1 MISGRWT
8 SEFNDAFRKAFEGH
22 TIKTLTTT
30 GDSESR
36 WRDRLHPP
44 AELHTGWDLMVG
56 IGSRPL
62 PYVTDW
68 GVNGFDELW
77 RACAEGG

>member
-22 TIKTLTTT
+22 TIKTLTKT
-30 GDSESR
+30 GDSECR

-44 AELHTGWDLMVG
+44 AELHTRRDVMVG
-56 IGSRPL
+56 IGSPPV
-62 PYVTDW
+62 PYAADL
-68 GVNGFDELW
+68 GKGFDELW
-77 RACAEGG
+77 WARAEGG